1 MSLAGK
7 TVFIKA
13 AGQGIGRA
21 ISERFLQEGANVT
34 ATDINLPLLSDL
46 PDANTFESDV
56 SNKSELQSSIKEID
70 PDILV
75 NCAGFVH
82 HGTLMDAS
90 DENSFTT
97 GQAYIIDGGWANGS

>member
-1 MSLAGK
+1 MNLSGK
-7 TVFIKA
+7 TVFMIS
-13 AGQGIGRA
+13 AGQGSGRA
-21 ISERFLQEGANVT
+21 IAERFVQEGANVT

-46 PDANTFESDV
+46 PDANTFAWDV
-56 SNKSELQSSIKEID
+56 TNKSELQSSIKEID